1 MVEGVLASA
10 QSLAAHARLL
20 LTSSC
25 VPSLEPRP
33 SSVPDLRPSIGNPG
47 ECVKVA
53 DDVDSPVP
61 QVSPLSPSRVTD
73 VNGSGDGAATPLMD
87 IMDTS
92 CPGYF
97 VAGECAP
104 CPAATPFM
112 DIVDTP
118 CPGYFVVAGECAS
131 CPAATPSIDIVDT
144 SRSCPDSDVAGNCT
158 PRSTLPPRNPEDR
171 GTTTWISVAAPTS
184 RDLPDVTTSLPPRDI
199 VLAPPAADVVVRPA
213 PDPPDAASRPVRQQ
227 PLPFRLRD
235 HMYVLE
241 DIPAAPD

>member
-10 QSLAAHARLL
+10 QSLAAHAPLL

-33 SSVPDLRPSIGNPG
+33 SSVPDLQPSRIRGARAEAIGNPG
-47 ECVKVA
+47 DRVKVA
-53 DDVDSPVP
+53 DYTDSPVL
-61 QVSPLSPSRVTD
+61 SPFSPSRVTD
-73 VNGSGDGAATPLMD
+73 MNGSGDSATTPLSNILDM
-87 IMDTS
+87 

-104 CPAATPFM
+104 CPAATPLIG
-112 DIVDTP
+112 IVDTP
-118 CPGYFVVAGECAS
+118 RPGYFVAGECVP
-131 CPAATPSIDIVDT
+131 CPAATPLIDIVDT
-144 SRSCPDSDVAGNCT
+144 SCRDSTVAGNCT
-158 PRSTLPPRNPEDR
+158 PRP
-171 GTTTWISVAAPTS
+171 S
-184 RDLPDVTTSLPPRDI
+184 RDLPDVITSLPPRDI
-199 VLAPPAADVVVRPA
+199 VLAPPAADVVIRPA

-235 HMYVLE
+235 HMHVLE

>member
-118 CPGYFVVAGECAS
+118 CPGYFVVAGECAP

-158 PRSTLPPRNPEDR
+158 CSTLPPRNPEDR

-184 RDLPDVTTSLPPRDI
+184 RIWRNHTVCRDMRLESAAAAALKKMATEPDETIKLLMWSKEKLFLSFP
-199 VLAPPAADVVVRPA
+199 
-213 PDPPDAASRPVRQQ
+213 
-227 PLPFRLRD
+227 
-235 HMYVLE
+235 
-241 DIPAAPD
+241 

>member
-33 SSVPDLRPSIGNPG
+33 SVPDLRPSIGNPG

-61 QVSPLSPSRVTD
+61 QVSPFSPSRVTD
-73 VNGSGDGAATPLMD
+73 VNGSRDGAATPLMD

-118 CPGYFVVAGECAS
+118 CPGYFVAGECAP
-131 CPAATPSIDIVDT
+131 CPAATPLIGIVDT
-144 SRSCPDSDVAGNCT
+144 SCRDSTVAGNCT
-158 PRSTLPPRNPEDR
+158 PRPTLAPNPEDL
-171 GTTTWISVAAPTS
+171 GTTKCISVAAPTS

-199 VLAPPAADVVVRPA
+199 FLAPPAAAADVVIRPP
-213 PDPPDAASRPVRQQ
+213 PDPPDAAPYPVRQQ

-235 HMYVLE
+235 YRYVLE